1 MAVASEAL
9 PQGPS
14 CKVLPGGGNGFR
26 LDVKAQHPALFAH
39 KAAEKSRGRPVAAGG
54 IDAEP
59 GVSQPRGEEV
69 LHKLHGR
76 QVGGAAAAQPAALC
90 RKTEL
95 CPEGLLP
102 RSAGRGAVNTVAS
115 LCHSRPGCAIP
126 LLTGRNR
133 NPCAAIPAQWSGQDV
148 RTLLRGAGPGRCQ

>member
-1 MAVASEAL
+1 MAVAVKLCRKAL
-9 PQGPS
+9 P

-39 KAAEKSRGRPVAAGG
+39 KAAEKSRVTPVAAGG

-59 GVSQPRGEEV
+59 RVSQPRGEEV

-90 RKTEL
+90 RKAEL
-95 CPEGLLP
+95 CPERFLP
-102 RSAGRGAVNTVAS
+102 R
-115 LCHSRPGCAIP
+115 H
-126 LLTGRNR
+126 
-133 NPCAAIPAQWSGQDV
+133 SGQ
-148 RTLLRGAGPGRCQ
+148 RGRENGGRLPVISAKAAQYLF

>member
-1 MAVASEAL
+1 MAVAVKLCRKAL
-9 PQGPS
+9 S

-26 LDVKAQHPALFAH
+26 LDVKAQHPAPLPARRQR
-39 KAAEKSRGRPVAAGG
+39 KAVSPRCRRC

-90 RKTEL
+90 RKAEL
-95 CPEGLLP
+95 AQKASSPA
-102 RSAGRGAVNTVAS
+102 SAGKGAVNTVAIS
-115 LCHSRPGCAIP
+115 LS
-126 LLTGRNR
+126 
-133 NPCAAIPAQWSGQDV
+133 
-148 RTLLRGAGPGRCQ
+148 

>member
-1 MAVASEAL
+1 VAVAVKLCRKAL
-9 PQGPS
+9 P
-14 CKVLPGGGNGFR
+14 CKVLPGGGNSFR

-39 KAAEKSRGRPVAAGG
+39 KAAEKGRVAPVAAGG

-95 CPEGLLP
+95 CPEGPLP
-102 RSAGRGAVNTVAS
+102 RIGRQRSREHRGALFV
-115 LCHSRPGCAIP
+115 I
-126 LLTGRNR
+126 
-133 NPCAAIPAQWSGQDV
+133 AAQAAQY
-148 RTLLRGAGPGRCQ
+148 LF